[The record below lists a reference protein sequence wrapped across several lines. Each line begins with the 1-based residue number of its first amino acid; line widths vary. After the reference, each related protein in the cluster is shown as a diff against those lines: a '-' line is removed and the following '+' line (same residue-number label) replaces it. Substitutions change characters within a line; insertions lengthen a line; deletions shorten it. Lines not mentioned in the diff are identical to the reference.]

1 MSVCSHHKIGK
12 RRRVKP
18 QEPGIWTCLWMAVL
32 VTTVV
37 TSVCVVGCKKDT
49 QPQSADAGKQGAPS
63 DRHVVLDGQPNFRD
77 LGGYKNADG
86 RTVKWGQVYRSGELP
101 RLSDAD
107 VARLEELGIRTVV
120 NFLTPLET
128 EERGPD
134 RLPHGGREV
143 SQPISGGAGGGLA
156 KVISEA
162 RQTGDFSKVPVELNA
177 EIHRLLVRDAREQYA
192 TLFRQ
197 IADASNRP
205 LAFHCSHGVH
215 RTGTAAAILLATL
228 GVPWET
234 VREDYLLSNEYRKE
248 EIEKRLGQL
257 RQLAAENQG
266 IAPEQVDTTNM
277 EAFYILQGSYI
288 DATHDQIIKD
298 YGSLDQYLRKGLGL
312 SKAEIERLRTE
323 LLE

>member
-1 MSVCSHHKIGK
+1 MRNPM
-12 RRRVKP
+12 RRQSPVREFYARV
-18 QEPGIWTCLWMAVL
+18 AVL
-32 VTTVV
+32 AAAIAFLIGLA
-37 TSVCVVGCKKDT
+37 GCKIDPPT
-49 QPQSADAGKQGAPS
+49 PPSGVGKTGAPA

-77 LGGYKNADG
+77 LGGYETADG

-128 EERGPD
+128 EARGPD
-134 RLPHGGREV
+134 RLPDGSREI
-143 SQPISGGAGGGLA
+143 SQPISGGADGGLA
-156 KVISEA
+156 KVVSDA
-162 RQTGDFSKVPVELNA
+162 RKTGDFSKVPVELNA
-177 EIHRLLVRDAREQYA
+177 EIHRLIVQEARDQYA
-192 TLFRQ
+192 ILFRQ
-197 IADASNRP
+197 IADPSNRP
-205 LAFHCSHGVH
+205 MVFHCSHGVH

-248 EIEKRLGQL
+248 EIEKRLAQL
-257 RQLAAENQG
+257 RQLAAKSQG
-266 IAPEQVDTTNM
+266 IEPDQVDTTNM

-288 DATHDQIIKD
+288 DATRDQIVEG
-298 YGSLDQYLRKGLGL
+298 YGSLDGYLRKGLGL
-312 SKAEIERLRTE
+312 SEAEIERLRTE

>member
-1 MSVCSHHKIGK
+1 MKLQGSDTWSF
-12 RRRVKP
+12 
-18 QEPGIWTCLWMAVL
+18 LWKAVL
-32 VTTVV
+32 VGVIAALV
-37 TSVCVVGCKKDT
+37 FVVGCKK
-49 QPQSADAGKQGAPS
+49 SAPPRSPEKEKAEAPA
-63 DRHVVLDGQPNFRD
+63 DRHVSLEGQPNFRD
-77 LGGYKNADG
+77 LGGYKTADG

-120 NFLTPLET
+120 NFLTPMET
-128 EERGPD
+128 EVRGPD
-134 RLPHGGREV
+134 RLPEGVREV

-156 KVISEA
+156 RVVSEA

-177 EIHRLLVRDAREQYA
+177 EIHRLIVQEARDQYA

-197 IADASNRP
+197 IADPSNRP
-205 LAFHCSHGVH
+205 LVFHCSHGVH

-228 GVPWET
+228 GVPWAT
-234 VREDYLLSNEYRKE
+234 VRQDYLLSNEYRKE
-248 EIEKRLGQL
+248 EIENRLGQL
-257 RQLAAENQG
+257 RQLATENQG
-266 IAPEQVDTTNM
+266 IAPDQVDTTNM

-298 YGSLDQYLRKGLGL
+298 YGSLDQYLYKGLGL
-312 SKAEIERLRTE
+312 SKAEIERLRAE

>member
-1 MSVCSHHKIGK
+1 MMGVLVAS
-12 RRRVKP
+12 
-18 QEPGIWTCLWMAVL
+18 MAVF
-32 VTTVV
+32 
-37 TSVCVVGCKKDT
+37 VCIVGCKKDA
-49 QPQSADAGKQGAPS
+49 PLSSPEERKQEAPA
-63 DRHVVLDGQPNFRD
+63 DRHVALDGQPNFRD
-77 LGGYKNADG
+77 IGGYKTTDG
-86 RTVKWGQVYRSGELP
+86 RQVKWGQVYRSGELP
-101 RLSDAD
+101 RLSDSD
-107 VARLEELGIRTVV
+107 VARLGDLGIRTVV

-128 EERGPD
+128 EVRGPD
-134 RLPHGGREV
+134 RLPEGVREF
-143 SQPISGGAGGGLA
+143 SQPINGGAGGGLA
-156 KVISEA
+156 RVVSEA

-177 EIHRLLVRDAREQYA
+177 EIHRLIVQEARDQFA

-197 IADASNRP
+197 IAEASNRP
-205 LAFHCSHGVH
+205 LVFHCSHGVH

-234 VREDYLLSNEYRKE
+234 VRQDYLLSNKYRKE
-248 EIEKRLGQL
+248 EIQKRLGQL

-266 IAPEQVDTTNM
+266 IVPDQVDTTNM

-298 YGSLDQYLRKGLGL
+298 YGSLDQYLYKGLGL